1 MSVLS
6 LFHPNPYDS
15 NALKPGYSRPT
26 PPPVV
31 KTPIER
37 EPKKET
43 ETETETDTKRGPP
56 KPTDPNVKFLE
67 YKVNASDDMDVWHLA
82 ATYGVSV
89 DAIRRYNRRVVFDY
103 LDNVIGETIYI
114 PLNVNEGDHVPKQP
128 ESDPKKVAEFK
139 FVKDT
144 GSSHAEAK
152 FYLEEAEWDCEGA
165 LKSYH
170 DDVSWEKSKESRE
183 KAAQLEK
190 LKQQQGTPSEKL
202 VAALAPPSPS
212 LPPSSSTSLPT
223 SSSTSAYNTLPPAHS
238 SINFPPPSYSF
249 EGVQQSVSMQH
260 MPPPWEPTTVTPFK
274 QLQQPLLQDSSQ
286 STY

>member
-15 NALKPGYSRPT
+15 NALKPGYTRPT

-43 ETETETDTKRGPP
+43 EAETDTKGGPP
-56 KPTDPNVKFLE
+56 KPSDPNVKFLE
-67 YKVNASDDMDVWHLA
+67 YKVRASDDMDVWHLA
-82 ATYGVSV
+82 ATYGISV
-89 DAIRRYNRRVVFDY
+89 DSIRRYNRRVVFDY

-114 PLNVNEGDHVPKQP
+114 PLNVNEGDHVPRQP
-128 ESDPKKVAEFK
+128 EADPKKVAEFK
-139 FVKDT
+139 FVQDT

-152 FYLEEAEWDCEGA
+152 FYLEEAEWDVEGA
-165 LKSYH
+165 LKSYR
-170 DDVSWEKSKESRE
+170 DDVAWEKSKESRE

-190 LKQQQGTPSEKL
+190 LKHQQGTPSEKL
-202 VAALAPPSPS
+202 AAAIAPTSPTS
-212 LPPSSSTSLPT
+212 PTTSLPT
-223 SSSTSAYNTLPPAHS
+223 SPPTSTSPTLPPAHS

-249 EGVQQSVSMQH
+249 EGVQQSVSMQQ

>member
-43 ETETETDTKRGPP
+43 ETETETDTKGGPP
-56 KPTDPNVKFLE
+56 KPTDPNIKFLE
-67 YKVNASDDMDVWHLA
+67 YKVRASDDMDVWHLA
-82 ATYGVSV
+82 AGYGVSV

-114 PLNVNEGDHVPKQP
+114 PLNVKEGDHIPKQP

-139 FVKDT
+139 FVQDT

-152 FYLEEAEWDCEGA
+152 FYLEEAEWDYEGA

-170 DDVSWEKSKESRE
+170 DDVAWEKSKESRE

-202 VAALAPPSPS
+202 AAVLAPTS
-212 LPPSSSTSLPT
+212 LPTSSTSSSTSLPT
-223 SSSTSAYNTLPPAHS
+223 SPSSPSAYSTIPPAHS
-238 SINFPPPSYSF
+238 SITFPPPSYSF
-249 EGVQQSVSMQH
+249 EGVQQSVSMQQ
-260 MPPPWEPTTVTPFK
+260 MPPPWEPTTIK